1 MVSEGGKS
9 PPADIITP
17 EKPPTVGGSRL
28 PTGFR
33 GAIRRSG
40 GKSKYSDPRGEGR
53 SNGPVPEETP
63 ASAEKKSS
71 SLSLGGEITLDVRA
85 KKGLWVLFPPF
96 FLSLRFFHAVAKLS
110 QEKELQTSE

>member
-1 MVSEGGKS
+1 MVREGGKS

-40 GKSKYSDPRGEGR
+40 GKSKYTNPRAEGR

-85 KKGLWVLFPPF
+85 KKGLWVLFSSLL
-96 FLSLRFFHAVAKLS
+96 FLSQGFFM
-110 QEKELQTSE
+110 Q